1 MKTQCFLTGGSLQ
14 DTVMQEEFQ
23 LPGWILILDTKAHP
37 HTVKKTR
44 LSKGST
50 NKHDITLKTFL
61 LQSIKNIYWL
71 PTISINFSNHYRTHV
86 SKIYIKK
93 GGESTKHY
101 GHGSVGIWAWVPSTV
116 VKIQLWRQLPVTWT
130 LSIRDKHQI
139 PGPCWLVHLTEHI
152 NSRFDIGLCLKTT
165 G

>member
-1 MKTQCFLTGGSLQ
+1 
-14 DTVMQEEFQ
+14 MQESQ
-23 LPGWILILDTKAHP
+23 LPGWILILDTKVHP

-50 NKHDITLKTFL
+50 NMTLLWEPFFYNPSRIFIDHLPFQWIFPTTTENMCQK
-61 LQSIKNIYWL
+61 SI
-71 PTISINFSNHYRTHV
+71 
-86 SKIYIKK
+86 IKK

-116 VKIQLWRQLPVTWT
+116 VQLQLWRQWPVAWT

-139 PGPCWLVHLTEHI
+139 PGPCWLVHLAEQI
-152 NSRFDIGLCLKTT
+152 NSRFNIGLCLKIT